1 MPTIELNSIQV
12 NAAFVAQ
19 TGKAE
24 KALTLALQFF
34 DGGGNGWTSL
44 NTALATEKGAL
55 NQIVKLTTKAAAVVR
70 IKELA
75 ADGGLPPFRLVI
87 AASLKSKPIQVVAE
101 APVMQYNGDTKQVQ
115 LQFGNNYALPADL
128 SKTYLYD
135 EAAATIKLYVGLPAA
150 PSAALQEKLQ
160 KENQQLANN
169 LAASN
174 DKLQT
179 ALAQVEAMKADLS
192 AIKKEL
198 TAKDKLIAKME
209 AEMGKAQKQASEAE
223 RLLSLSAAAM
233 VEKEQTL
240 RAAAID
246 IEQQGLELLQLKE
259 QITVL
264 NGTIE
269 NNVSTIRQLN
279 EQVQSQNSQ
288 LELSNKVIEAQK
300 REIAALEEKLTAIT
314 AEVPEYKPVAQPV
327 SKVYASI
334 LDEFKKTNELNK
346 DGAYRLANISLNL
359 KTFVEHDATGIR
371 MQLVDANKL
380 SSLPSEAL
388 SDFRVEI
395 GEGSGS
401 TPGSVRLPDLI
412 GLTETAARKII
423 NSLGLSLKPVYQAKK
438 EVPDGQSFKQS
449 PTAGEVNPGDT
460 ITLVFSKHNL

>member
-1 MPTIELNSIQV
+1 MPTIELSSIQV

-24 KALTLALQFF
+24 KALALALQFF
-34 DGGGNGWTSL
+34 DGGGNGWTPL
-44 NTALATEKGAL
+44 NTALATEKGLL
-55 NQIVKLTTKAAAVVR
+55 NQVVKLTTKAAAVAR

-87 AASLKSKPIQVVAE
+87 AASLKAKPIQVVAE
-101 APVMQYNGDTKQVQ
+101 APAMQYNSDTKQVQ

-128 SKTYLYD
+128 SKAYLYD
-135 EAAATIKLYVGLPAA
+135 EAAATIKLYVGLPAS
-150 PSAALQEKLQ
+150 PSAAQQEKLQ
-160 KENQQLANN
+160 KENQQLASN
-169 LAASN
+169 LATSN
-174 DKLQT
+174 DKLET
-179 ALAQVEAMKADLS
+179 ALAQVEAMKTEMA
-192 AIKKEL
+192 AVKKEL

-209 AEMGKAQKQASEAE
+209 AEMGKVQKEASETV
-223 RLLSLSAAAM
+223 RLLNLSAAAM
-233 VEKEQTL
+233 AEKEQTL
-240 RAAAID
+240 RAAAVD
-246 IEQQGLELLQLKE
+246 MEQQALELLQLKE

-269 NNVSTIRQLN
+269 QNVNTIRQLN
-279 EQVQSQNSQ
+279 EQVKNQSFQ
-288 LELSNKVIEAQK
+288 LESGNKIIEEQK
-300 REIAALEEKLTAIT
+300 REIAALEEKLTAMT
-314 AEVPEYKPVAQPV
+314 QEAVEYKPMAQPV

-380 SSLPSEAL
+380 SSLPSAAL

-401 TPGSVRLPDLI
+401 TPGSVRLPDLL

-423 NSLGLSLKPVYQAKK
+423 HSLGLSLKPVYQAKK
-438 EVPDGQSFKQS
+438 DVPDGQSFKQS
-449 PTAGEVNPGDT
+449 PTTGEVNPGDT

>member
-24 KALTLALQFF
+24 KALALALQFF

-44 NTALATEKGAL
+44 NTALATEKGVL
-55 NQIVKLTTKAAAVVR
+55 NQIIKLTTKAVAVVR

-87 AASLKSKPIQVVAE
+87 AASLKAKPIQVVAE
-101 APVMQYNGDTKQVQ
+101 APAMQYNGDTKQVQ

-128 SKTYLYD
+128 SKAYLYD
-135 EAAATIKLYVGLPAA
+135 EVAAIIKLYVGLPAA

-169 LAASN
+169 LASSN

-179 ALAQVEAMKADLS
+179 ALAQVEAMKTDMA

-223 RLLSLSAAAM
+223 RLLSLSATAM
-233 VEKEQTL
+233 AEKDQTL
-240 RAAAID
+240 RAAAVD
-246 IEQQGLELLQLKE
+246 MEQQALELLQLKE
-259 QITVL
+259 QIIVL

-269 NNVSTIRQLN
+269 NNVTTIRQLN
-279 EQVQSQNSQ
+279 ERVQSQNFQ
-288 LELSNKVIEAQK
+288 LESGNKIMEEQK
-300 REIAALEEKLTAIT
+300 RQITALEEKLSAMTQEA
-314 AEVPEYKPVAQPV
+314 VEYKPMAQPV

-380 SSLPSEAL
+380 SSLPSAAL

-438 EVPDGQSFKQS
+438 DVPDGQSFKQS
-449 PTAGEVNPGDT
+449 PTTGEVNPGDT